1 MDEQLVRQLVRQA
14 LARHLGGAPRAAA
27 PASALPS
34 LAAAPASATPSPGAA
49 PALAAVPISFARFHL
64 GRPAGETECVIEPS
78 VTCDHCGHC
87 QCYGH

>member
-14 LARHLGGAPRAAA
+14 IARHLGGAALPVAA
-27 PASALPS
+27 PASEVPS
-34 LAAAPASATPSPGAA
+34 LPLRAVPAAAHAPGH
-49 PALAAVPISFARFHL
+49 LSFARFHL
-64 GRPAGETECVIEPS
+64 TRPAGETECVIEPS